1 MTEQTTTRPEVT
13 ELPDYRALFVADMR
27 GFGSVPGRD
36 HAQVTQAIPGLLRNA
51 FQHCGL
57 GWLWE
62 KALFQDTTGDGYFL
76 CFASRYVPFL
86 LNPLLS
92 ALQDTLE
99 FQNSLLPHPI
109 RMRVSV
115 TVGPL
120 ADTDAE
126 SISRGS
132 GTTRVE
138 THRLLDSSAVR
149 SVLDDSGPETCVAAI
164 VPERVVD
171 DVVAAGYSAEGTSL
185 YHRVEA
191 REKEYHGVAYLRV
204 PKPSGGLLAHGFTP
218 RHDTEPDTEADRAT
232 PEAGHSTGGT
242 TATHV
247 DGPVAQ
253 HGSRVTTGVDVSG
266 SGNTITTVHGDQHRG
281 PRYEGDGQIHVGGNN
296 AGVIKQTM
304 KGRRA
309 R

>member
-1 MTEQTTTRPEVT
+1 MTSSPPGTAPKARP
-13 ELPDYRALFVADMR
+13 LPPR
-27 GFGSVPGRD
+27 GGAGEG
-36 HAQVTQAIPGLLRNA
+36 IPR
-51 FQHCGL
+51 
-57 GWLWE
+57 
-62 KALFQDTTGDGYFL
+62 
-76 CFASRYVPFL
+76 
-86 LNPLLS
+86 
-92 ALQDTLE
+92 
-99 FQNSLLPHPI
+99 
-109 RMRVSV
+109 
-115 TVGPL
+115 
-120 ADTDAE
+120 
-126 SISRGS
+126 RG
-132 GTTRVE
+132 V
-138 THRLLDSSAVR
+138 
-149 SVLDDSGPETCVAAI
+149 
-164 VPERVVD
+164 
-171 DVVAAGYSAEGTSL
+171 
-185 YHRVEA
+185 
-191 REKEYHGVAYLRV
+191 
-204 PKPSGGLLAHGFTP
+204 PSGAQPSGDAAHGFTP